1 MSPRSS
7 LSPHQ
12 LALAVFRIVNRQR
25 LTSPPVDAGPAS
37 HASLFLYTSD
47 VPLPAFLGPLHAAP
61 PEPSLGSGNVPG
73 VLPFAAFI
81 LPAWLQDVSVS
92 RKPTCRFLKP
102 QPRPIFVGGSTVPI
116 FPRVAIRITSGH
128 PSAPTAKTANHRGFI
143 AASGSPPC
151 RQSARPGSSLFQP
164 ALRGCLGL
172 CLSQVFGRRVAH
184 RRELEIRIDR
194 RPPDHRFRVQS
205 ALKVSSDAPSGSP
218 ALRLSPSVPKILFVR
233 RPFPA
238 SS

>member
-61 PEPSLGSGNVPG
+61 PEPALGSSNVPG
-73 VLPFAAFI
+73 ILPFAALI
-81 LPAWLQDVSVS
+81 LLARLQDVSVS
-92 RKPTCRFLKP
+92 LKPTCRFLNP
-102 QPRPIFVGGSTVPI
+102 RPRPIFVGGSAARI
-116 FPRVAIRITSGH
+116 FPRVVIRITSDH
-128 PSAPTAKTANHRGFI
+128 PSAPTVKTADHRGFI
-143 AASGSPPC
+143 AASGSLPC
-151 RQSARPGSSLFQP
+151 RQSAGSGSSLFQP
-164 ALRGCLGL
+164 ALRGCPGL
-172 CLSQVFGRRVAH
+172 CLSQVFGRHMAH

-205 ALKVSSDAPSGSP
+205 TLKVSSDAPSESP
-218 ALRLSPSVPKILFVR
+218 ALRLPPSVPKILFVR